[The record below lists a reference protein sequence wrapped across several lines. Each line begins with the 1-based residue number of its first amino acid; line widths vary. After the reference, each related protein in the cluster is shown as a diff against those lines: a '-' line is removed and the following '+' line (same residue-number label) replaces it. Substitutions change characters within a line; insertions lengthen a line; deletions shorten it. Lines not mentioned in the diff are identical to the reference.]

1 MSPLENLLNQVSYT
15 NRRRVKDDIKA
26 VMERYKSL
34 LPRIAKF
41 VQNNGTESKVI
52 SLNGTVPITY
62 SGVQYNIPLEVF
74 IVERYPLS
82 PPKAFLRPTS
92 NMTVKPNHRHA
103 DLQGCIYLPYLHE
116 WKQES
121 NLIGLLEICS
131 TVFSFDPPLFSKP
144 TGPSAAVNPPSSSTA
159 ASGAAVHGR
168 PSLTEYNPASTTYAQ
183 PVVSGSLYPTSTTAT
198 TAVAANTTNYS
209 TYNPNTTNYNNYN
222 YNATT
227 STYPNNGTMS
237 ANGGNNAVNLAY
249 GVSSTTSQPHSTQTS
264 NKISETEKH
273 ENLLLEVT
281 SKIQQEIYRHQEQ
294 LKKDIDNEFSNQRYL
309 EKSSKQLHQTKDE
322 YIALIEQLQDGII
335 NMNEKTK
342 QLNEWDNNE
351 SSKEKNDLEDF
362 IFSYDDLSNQII
374 KLNSECNAI
383 DDIFYFLQKSLV
395 NKKIDCN
402 TFLRE
407 SRQLSRKQFL
417 FKSHLLKIQN
427 QLSMMIPPPPVPNN
441 INHSPN
447 GVGTPPYL
455 IGPNGSGTTSPQMT
469 LVGQS
474 PQVHPHTMVHPSMT
488 VASQQQI
495 QSQYPGMST
504 PTSGPYIHGINQH
517 ATNRT
522 QQPTMLPNVPQINA
536 VPIQTNPAV
545 NNNYAYYN
553 YK

>member
-1 MSPLENLLNQVSYT
+1 
-15 NRRRVKDDIKA
+15 
-26 VMERYKSL
+26 
-34 LPRIAKF
+34 
-41 VQNNGTESKVI
+41 
-52 SLNGTVPITY
+52 
-62 SGVQYNIPLEVF
+62 
-74 IVERYPLS
+74 
-82 PPKAFLRPTS
+82 
-92 NMTVKPNHRHA
+92 MTVKPNHRHA

-159 ASGAAVHGR
+159 AAAVHGR
-168 PSLTEYNPASTTYAQ
+168 PSLTEYNPTSTTYAQ
-183 PVVSGSLYPTSTTAT
+183 PVVHGSMYATAT
-198 TAVAANTTNYS
+198 PATAAGAANTTNY
-209 TYNPNTTNYNNYN
+209 TPNTTTNYNYNNYN
-222 YNATT
+222 PTT
-227 STYPNNGTMS
+227 STYPNNSTIT
-237 ANGGNNAVNLAY
+237 ANGNSNAAY
-249 GVSSTTSQPHSTQTS
+249 GVPQATSLHSTQTS

-309 EKSSKQLHQTKDE
+309 EKSSNQLHQTKDE
-322 YIALIEQLQDGII
+322 YITLIEQLQEGII
-335 NMNEKTK
+335 NINEKTK

-455 IGPNGSGTTSPQMT
+455 IGPNGSGTTSPQMM

-474 PQVHPHTMVHPSMT
+474 PQVHQHTMVHPSMT

-495 QSQYPGMST
+495 QSQYPGLST
-504 PTSGPYIHGINQH
+504 PTSGPYIHGMNQH

-522 QQPTMLPNVPQINA
+522 QQPTMLPNVPQINS
-536 VPIQTNPAV
+536 VPIQANPPAN